1 MSTPT
6 CSATAAARLCL
17 FFCLLCWTAATWAA
31 EIEVTAELRPA
42 AFALDQEAEL
52 RITVTGA
59 SSAEPELPAAKGLRF
74 RSLGQSSQA
83 MWSNGTSSASVIFS
97 FAVQADQPGEHTIGP
112 VKVTAGGVTKTTQP
126 LRCSVSPAQGGG
138 AAELADEDI
147 GFLRILPEQERFY
160 AGQLVPFTVKAY
172 FRPGKRIH
180 LKTDPRLTGENFL
193 LNSLDAEPAQRQEAH
208 DGQPFIVLTWHGTLS
223 AIKDGPAA
231 LSAQV
236 EADLLVPEPRPGGS
250 LFDDPFFG
258 DFFDR
263 HTRKEIRLASPEQTV
278 TVLPLP
284 LKNRPADFKGAVGL
298 FSLAVAA
305 SPAEVRLGD
314 PVTLKMKIAG
324 KGNFD
329 RVQAPDLT
337 DSAGWKVYPA
347 SARLRELPGGK
358 GEKSFEQ
365 AVVPVSPGLTAVPP
379 LRFSFFD
386 PAAGDYVTLTSEPVP
401 LRLQQADKPD
411 APPPVQPPPLK
422 RKSPAAP
429 KLNKHVVLADELV
442 WQIEPLYSKSWFRLL
457 LAGAGGCLAAGLLLD
472 LRRRHEEDHP
482 GLVRRRQA
490 EQRLARLFREMRQS
504 AAAQEQERF
513 RQCCQEAVRIWA
525 GAVWELVPEAVTL
538 ADLQER
544 LPADSPVL
552 ALFARLERS
561 GYAGE
566 PLERAEMEAMLR
578 TARQELA
585 QLA

>member
-1 MSTPT
+1 MRA
-6 CSATAAARLCL
+6 SASAAARLCL
-17 FFCLLCWTAATWAA
+17 LCCLFCWTAAVWAA
-31 EIEVTAELRPA
+31 EIEVTAELLPA
-42 AFALDQEAEL
+42 AFAVDQEAEL
-52 RITVTGA
+52 RITVTGS
-59 SSAEPELPAAKGLRF
+59 SSAEPELPAAAGLRF
-74 RSLGQSSQA
+74 HFLGQSSQTT
-83 MWSNGTSSASVIFS
+83 WINSVRSTSVTFS

-112 VKVTAGGVTKTTQP
+112 VKVTADGVTRSTQP
-126 LRCSVSPAQGGG
+126 LRCTVGPAQGGG
-138 AAELADEDI
+138 AAQQADEDI

-172 FRPGKRIH
+172 FRPGRRLH
-180 LKTDPRLTGENFL
+180 LKTDPQLTGENFL
-193 LNSLDAEPAQRQEAH
+193 LHSLDKEPTQQQEAH
-208 DGQPFIVLTWHGTLS
+208 EGELFIVLTWQGALS
-223 AIKDGPAA
+223 AVKDGPAA

-236 EADLLVPEPRPGGS
+236 EADLLVPEPRSGGS

-258 DFFDR
+258 NFFDR
-263 HTRKEIRLASPEQTV
+263 HTRREMKFTSPEQAV

-329 RVQAPDLT
+329 RVQTPDLS

-401 LRLQQADKPD
+401 LRLQQADKPNEL
-411 APPPVQPPPLK
+411 PPPVQPPPLK

-442 WQIEPLYSKSWFRLL
+442 WQIEPLYSRSWFRLL

-472 LRRRHEEDHP
+472 LRRRHEESCP
-482 GLVRRRQA
+482 GLVLRRQA
-490 EQRLARLFREMRQS
+490 ERRLARLFREMRQ
-504 AAAQEQERF
+504 AAAASEQERF
-513 RQCCQEAVRIWA
+513 RRSCQEAVRVWA
-525 GAVWELVPEAVTL
+525 GAAWGRAPEAITA

-544 LPADSPVL
+544 LPADSPLL

-566 PLERAEMEAMLR
+566 PLDRAEIEAMLR

-585 QLA
+585 KLA

>member
-1 MSTPT
+1 MRA
-6 CSATAAARLCL
+6 SASAAARLCL
-17 FFCLLCWTAATWAA
+17 LFCLLCWTAVAETA

-42 AFALDQEAEL
+42 AFAVDQEAEL
-52 RITVTGA
+52 RIIVTGA
-59 SSAEPELPAAKGLRF
+59 SSAQPELPAAEGLRF
-74 RSLGQSSQA
+74 RSLGQSSQTT
-83 MWSNGTSSASVIFS
+83 WINGSSSASVTFS

-112 VKVTAGGVTKTTQP
+112 VKVTAGGVTRSTKP
-126 LRCSVSPAQGGG
+126 LRCSVGPAQGGG
-138 AAELADEDI
+138 AAELTDEDI

-180 LKTDPRLTGENFL
+180 LKTAPRLTGENFL
-193 LNSLDAEPAQRQEAH
+193 LHSLDKEPTQRQEAH
-208 DGQPFIVLTWHGTLS
+208 EGELFTVLTWQGALS
-223 AIKDGPAA
+223 AVKDGPAA

-236 EADLLVPEPRPGGS
+236 EADLLVPEPRSGGS

-386 PAAGDYVTLTSEPVP
+386 PSAGDYITLTSEPVP
-401 LRLQQADKPD
+401 LRLQQAEEPKPP
-411 APPPVQPPPLK
+411 AQSAPPLK
-422 RKSPAAP
+422 RKTPAAP
-429 KLNKHVVLADELV
+429 KPKKHLVLADELA
-442 WQIEPLYSKSWFRLL
+442 WQIEPLYRRSWFQGL

-472 LRRRHEEDHP
+472 LRRKHEERHP
-482 GLVRRRQA
+482 SLVLRRQA
-490 EQRLARLFREMRQS
+490 ERRLARLFREMRK
-504 AAAQEQERF
+504 AAAAEEQERF
-513 RQCCQEAVRIWA
+513 RQSCQEAVRVWA
-525 GAVWELVPEAVTL
+525 GAAWQLVPEAVTL

-544 LPADSPVL
+544 LPADSPLL

-585 QLA
+585 KLLA

>member
-1 MSTPT
+1 MRISV
-6 CSATAAARLCL
+6 CSATAAVARLCL
-17 FFCLLCWTAATWAA
+17 LFCLLCWTAAAWAA

-42 AFALDQEAEL
+42 AFAVDQEAEL
-52 RITVTGA
+52 RIIVTGT
-59 SSAEPELPAAKGLRF
+59 SSAEPELPAAEGLRF

-83 MWSNGTSSASVIFS
+83 MWSNGTSSASVTFS
-97 FAVQADQPGEHTIGP
+97 FAVQADQPGEHIIGP
-112 VKVTAGGVTKTTQP
+112 VKVTAGGLTKTTQP
-126 LRCSVSPAQGGG
+126 LRCSVGPAQGGG
-138 AAELADEDI
+138 TAELADEDI

-160 AGQLVPFTVKAY
+160 AGQLVPFTIKAY

-193 LNSLDAEPAQRQEAH
+193 LNSLDAEPAQRQEEH
-208 DGQPFIVLTWHGTLS
+208 DGQPFIVLTWHGALS
-223 AIKDGPAA
+223 AVKDGPAA

-314 PVTLKMKIAG
+314 PVTLKIKIAG

-337 DSAGWKVYPA
+337 DGAGWKVYPA

-365 AVVPVSPGLTAVPP
+365 AAVPVDPSLTAVPP

-411 APPPVQPPPLK
+411 APPLK
-422 RKSPAAP
+422 RKFPAAP

-442 WQIEPLYSKSWFRLL
+442 WQIEPLYSRSWFRLL

-472 LRRRHEEDHP
+472 LRRRHEENHP
-482 GLVRRRQA
+482 GLIRRRQA
-490 EQRLARLFREMRQS
+490 ERRLAALFREMRT
-504 AAAQEQERF
+504 AAAASEQERF
-513 RQCCQEAVRIWA
+513 RQFCQEAVRIWTGTA
-525 GAVWELVPEAVTL
+525 WQLVPEAVTL

-544 LPADSPVL
+544 LPADSSVL
-552 ALFARLERS
+552 SLFARLERS

-578 TARQELA
+578 AARQELA
-585 QLA
+585 KLA